1 MRRVMKRAGA
11 VCLCVLLFACSAA
24 PSALPTPQTDAAAA
38 APAYVIGPGDKLQI
52 NVYGQPDLSKEY
64 GVSSEG
70 ALSLPLI
77 GQVHAAGLSVA
88 QVEAEVR
95 QRLSEYLIK
104 PQVTV
109 AMQQSRQRF
118 TVLGEVQKPGPFTLE
133 KPTTVM
139 EAVSMAGGLTPK
151 AAPNRT
157 RVIRFSGGKENTI
170 AVPLAD
176 IMEGQSQDRDIMLHP
191 NDKIVVP
198 ESFF

>member
-1 MRRVMKRAGA
+1 
-11 VCLCVLLFACSAA
+11 LCVLLFACSAA
-24 PSALPTPQTDAAAA
+24 PSAAPTPQTDAA
-38 APAYVIGPGDKLQI
+38 AYVIGPGDKLQI
-52 NVYGQPDLSKEY
+52 NVYGQPELSKEY

-77 GQVHAAGLSVA
+77 GQVRAAGLSVA

-104 PQVTV
+104 PQVSV
-109 AMQQSRQRF
+109 AMQQSHQRF
-118 TVLGEVQKPGPFTLE
+118 TVLGEVQKPGSFTLE

-157 RVIRFSGGKENTI
+157 RVIRFSGGKESTI

-176 IMEGQSQDRDIMLHP
+176 IMEGQSRDRDIMLHP
-191 NDKIVVP
+191 NDKVVVP

>member
-1 MRRVMKRAGA
+1 MIKHTAATWLGVFL
-11 VCLCVLLFACSAA
+11 VACSAA
-24 PSALPTPQTDAAAA
+24 PPRLQTPVSETGA
-38 APAYVIGPGDKLQI
+38 APARSSYVIGPGDQLQI
-52 NVYGQPDLSKEY
+52 NVYGQPELSKES

-70 ALSLPLI
+70 DLSLPLI

-88 QVEAEVR
+88 QLEAEVR
-95 QRLSEYLIK
+95 RRLAEYLIN
-104 PQVTV
+104 PRVTV

-118 TVLGEVQKPGPFTLE
+118 SVLGEVQKPGSFGLE

-157 RVIRFSGGKENTI
+157 RVIRISGGRETTI
-170 AVPLAD
+170 DVPLAD
-176 IMEGQSQDRDIMLHP
+176 VMEGGRQDRDVTLQP
-191 NDKIVVP
+191 NDKVVVP